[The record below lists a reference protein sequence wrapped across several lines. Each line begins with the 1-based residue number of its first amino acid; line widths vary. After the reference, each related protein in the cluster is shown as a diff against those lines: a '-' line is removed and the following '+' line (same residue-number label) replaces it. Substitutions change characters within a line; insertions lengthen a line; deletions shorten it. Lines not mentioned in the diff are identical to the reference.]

1 LDAREALGAVVAG
14 KTLTRAEAESTM
26 SSVMVGEALPAQLGA
41 LLAALRVRGETV
53 DEIAGFAAA
62 MRGAAVKVTLRADA
76 IDIVGTGGSRVDPF
90 NISTVASVVAAAAG
104 AKVAK
109 HGNRAASGKCG
120 AADVL
125 EALGVKIDLGPD
137 GAVTC
142 IDEVGL
148 AFLFAARY
156 HPAMRHAGPVRREI
170 GIRTVFNILGPLANP
185 AGVRRMVLGV
195 ATPELGE
202 TMARVLSEL
211 GADHVLVVHGADGLD
226 EISPTGATRVWELR
240 GGEVRQSTIDPAALG
255 LPLAAVA
262 DILSGDAAAN
272 AATARSILG
281 GEKGA
286 RRNAVLLNAGAG
298 LMVAGLVGE
307 MREGIAA
314 AARAIDGGG
323 ARQTLDRFI
332 ATSQRVGAAEA
343 AAPA

>member
-1 LDAREALGAVVAG
+1 LDAREALSAVVSG
-14 KTLTRAEAESTM
+14 RTLTRAEAESTM

-53 DEIAGFAAA
+53 EEITGFASA
-62 MRGAAVKVTLRADA
+62 MRGAAVKLTLMADA

-90 NISTVASVVAAAAG
+90 NISTVASIVAAAAG

-137 GAVTC
+137 GAAAC
-142 IDEVGL
+142 IDEVGV

-185 AGVRRMVLGV
+185 ARVRRMVLGV

-202 TMARVLSEL
+202 TMARVLIEL

-226 EISPTGATRVWELR
+226 EISPTGPTQVWELR
-240 GGEVRQSTIDPAALG
+240 AGAVHESAIDPVALG
-255 LPLAAVA
+255 LPLASVA
-262 DILSGDAAAN
+262 EIQSGDAPAN
-272 AATARSILG
+272 AATVRSILG
-281 GEKGA
+281 GEPGA
-286 RRNAVLLNAGAG
+286 RRNAVLLNAGAA
-298 LMVAGLVGE
+298 LMVAGRADG

-314 AARAIDGGG
+314 AARAIDSGR
-323 ARQTLDRFI
+323 ARDTLDRFI
-332 ATSQRVGAAEA
+332 AASRRLGAAEVA
-343 AAPA
+343 TA

>member
-1 LDAREALGAVVAG
+1 LDAREALAAVVSG
-14 KTLTRAEAESTM
+14 RTLTRTEAESTM
-26 SSVMVGEALPAQLGA
+26 NSVMVGDALPAQLGA

-53 DEIAGFAAA
+53 DEITGFASA
-62 MRGAAVKVTLRADA
+62 MRSAAVKLTLASDA
-76 IDIVGTGGSRVDPF
+76 IDIVGTGGSRIDPF

-137 GAVTC
+137 AAATC
-142 IDEVGL
+142 IDEVGV

-185 AGVRRMVLGV
+185 ARVRRMVLGV

-226 EISPTGATRVWELR
+226 EISPTGPTQVWELR
-240 GGEVRQSTIDPAALG
+240 SSAVRESSIDPAALG
-255 LPLAAVA
+255 LPLASVTE
-262 DILSGDAAAN
+262 ILSGDAAAN
-272 AATARSILG
+272 AATTRSILG
-281 GEKGA
+281 GESGA
-286 RRNAVLLNAGAG
+286 RRNAVLLNAGAA
-298 LMVAGLVGE
+298 LMVAGLADE
-307 MREGIAA
+307 LRDGIAA
-314 AARAIDGGG
+314 AARAIDSGG
-323 ARQTLDRFI
+323 ARDTLDRFI
-332 ATSQRVGAAEA
+332 ATSQRLGVAETAAV
-343 AAPA
+343 

>member
-1 LDAREALGAVVAG
+1 MDAREALSVVVAG

-53 DEIAGFAAA
+53 DEITGFASA
-62 MRGAAVKVTLRADA
+62 MRAAAVKLTLTADA

-125 EALGVKIDLGPD
+125 EALGVRIDLGPD
-137 GAVTC
+137 GATRC
-142 IDEVGL
+142 IDEVGV

-202 TMARVLSEL
+202 TMARVLGEL

-226 EISPTGATRVWELR
+226 EISPTGRTKVWELR
-240 GGEVRQSTIDPAALG
+240 GGTVRESSIDPAALG
-255 LPLAAVA
+255 LTLASVS

-272 AATARSILG
+272 AATARSILS
-281 GEKGA
+281 GEIGA
-286 RRNAVLLNAGAG
+286 RRNAVLLNTGAA
-298 LMVAGLVGE
+298 LIVAGLVEGLGE
-307 MREGIAA
+307 GMTA
-314 AARAIDGGG
+314 AARAIDSG
-323 ARQTLDRFI
+323 AARDTLERFI
-332 ATSQRVGAAEA
+332 KTSQRVGAAEA
-343 AAPA
+343 ATA

>member
-1 LDAREALGAVVAG
+1 LDAREALAAVVAG
-14 KTLTRAEAESTM
+14 RTLTRAEAESTM

-53 DEIAGFAAA
+53 DEITGFASA
-62 MRGAAVKVTLRADA
+62 MRGAAVKITLAPDA
-76 IDIVGTGGSRVDPF
+76 IDIVGTGGSRIDPF

-125 EALGVKIDLGPD
+125 EALGVRIDLGPD
-137 GAVTC
+137 GAATC
-142 IDEVGL
+142 IDEVGV

-185 AGVRRMVLGV
+185 ARVRRMVLGV

-226 EISPTGATRVWELR
+226 EISPTGPTQVWELR
-240 GGEVRQSTIDPAALG
+240 SGDVRKSSIDPVALG
-255 LPLAAVA
+255 LPLASVA
-262 DILSGDAAAN
+262 DILSGDPPVN
-272 AATARSILG
+272 AKTVRSILD
-281 GEKGA
+281 GEPGS
-286 RRNAVLLNAGAG
+286 RRNAVLLNTGAALIVSG
-298 LMVAGLVGE
+298 LADGLRDG
-307 MREGIAA
+307 MAA
-314 AARAIDGGG
+314 AARAIDSG
-323 ARQTLDRFI
+323 AARETLERFI
-332 ATSQRVGAAEA
+332 SASQRIGATEA
-343 AAPA
+343 TTA